1 MCVCVC
7 VVARSRCGRVHAL
20 FACDAGRSCSLA
32 HSLSLA
38 RSLSLFLAL
47 ALPRAFPLP
56 LPLPLPLA
64 RALSLSRSLSFSFS
78 LCIYIRYMPYLLVTL
93 AASGC
98 VPRGGAPKK
107 YENGCE
113 GAVSLAVRKC
123 GGGSEE
129 VTWPFLVSP
138 AWCGSQRTGDALFAL
153 MHS

>member
-1 MCVCVC
+1 
-7 VVARSRCGRVHAL
+7 
-20 FACDAGRSCSLA
+20 
-32 HSLSLA
+32 
-38 RSLSLFLAL
+38 
-47 ALPRAFPLP
+47 
-56 LPLPLPLA
+56 
-64 RALSLSRSLSFSFS
+64 
-78 LCIYIRYMPYLLVTL
+78 MPYLLVTL

-98 VPRGGAPKK
+98 VPRGGGPKK

-153 MHS
+153 VHN